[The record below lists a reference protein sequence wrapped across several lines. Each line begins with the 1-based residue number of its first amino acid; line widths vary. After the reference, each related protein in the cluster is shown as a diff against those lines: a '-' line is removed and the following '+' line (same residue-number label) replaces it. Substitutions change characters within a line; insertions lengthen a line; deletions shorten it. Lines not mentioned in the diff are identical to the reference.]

1 MENSGSP
8 LIRVCE
14 LKKIYVQ
21 GKIRTPVLNGINLS
35 VMQGE
40 YVGIIGKSGAGKTT
54 LVNMLGGL
62 DDPTEGDI
70 EIGGTHIQQLNEV
83 EKARW
88 RGTKVGV
95 IFQSFQLI
103 PGLSLIDNI
112 LLPADFTG
120 RLRNG
125 PNESR
130 EKAASLLETVGLAD
144 HMLKRPAEI
153 SGGQQQRVAIARAL
167 INDPEILLADEPTGR
182 LDSAT
187 SATIFDLFDRVVD
200 AGTTVVLVSHERSLA
215 QRTKRIIRLAES
227 KLIEESDGNHSGRT
241 SV

>member
-1 MENSGSP
+1 MEKSDFP
-8 LIRVCE
+8 LIRVSD
-14 LKKIYVQ
+14 LKKVYTQ
-21 GKIRTPVLNGINLS
+21 GRIRTPVLDGINLS
-35 VMQGE
+35 VLRGE
-40 YVGIIGKSGAGKTT
+40 YVGIVGKSGAGKTT
-54 LVNMLGGL
+54 LVNLLGGL

-70 EIGGTHIQQLNEV
+70 EVGGTHIQQLSEV

-88 RGTKVGV
+88 RGTNVGV

-120 RLRNG
+120 QLRMDAR
-125 PNESR
+125 ESR
-130 EKAASLLETVGLAD
+130 DKAAALLETVGLAD

-187 SATIFDLFDRVVD
+187 SETIFDLFDQVVD
-200 AGTTVVLVSHERSLA
+200 EGTTVILVSHDRSLA
-215 QRTKRIIRLAES
+215 QRTKRLIRLAEN
-227 KLIEESDGNHSGRT
+227 KLVEESNGNHTG
-241 SV
+241 